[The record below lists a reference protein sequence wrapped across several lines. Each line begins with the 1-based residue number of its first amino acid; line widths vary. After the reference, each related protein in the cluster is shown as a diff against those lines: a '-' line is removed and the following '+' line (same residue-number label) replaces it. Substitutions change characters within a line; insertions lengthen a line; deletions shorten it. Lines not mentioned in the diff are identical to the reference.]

1 MLLYEVKPWCR
12 LSESV
17 DVTVVEELYCRQ
29 EGEGAG
35 FCHRSSLPALTVHQ
49 ALGPGLPTCCNMHAY
64 LNHGKCAG
72 TDSQVCSPTL
82 STHIHAALVS

>member
-1 MLLYEVKPWCR
+1 M
-12 LSESV
+12 
-17 DVTVVEELYCRQ
+17 TIVEGLYCRQ

-49 ALGPGLPTCCNMHAY
+49 VLGPGLPTCCAMHAY

-82 STHIHAALVS
+82 STHIHAAMVS

>member
-1 MLLYEVKPWCR
+1 MVQAFRKC
-12 LSESV
+12 
-17 DVTVVEELYCRQ
+17 DVTIEGLYCRQ

-49 ALGPGLPTCCNMHAY
+49 VLGPGLPTCCNMHAY

-82 STHIHAALVS
+82 STHIQAALVS